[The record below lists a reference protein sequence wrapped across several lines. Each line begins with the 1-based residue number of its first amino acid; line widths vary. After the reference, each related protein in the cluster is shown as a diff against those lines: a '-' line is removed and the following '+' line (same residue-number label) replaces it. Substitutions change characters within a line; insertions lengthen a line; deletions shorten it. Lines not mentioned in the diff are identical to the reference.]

1 MRKLLFPATLAAAA
15 AVPPVGAQPPA
26 GAQSIQEIQVV
37 SASRRS
43 EGLGDVNAAV
53 SVIGQQEL
61 DLISL
66 THFQEAVNRLP
77 GVSGHRNNGQE
88 SLPAIRSPVLT
99 GAGACG
105 SILVAENSIPVRSR
119 GFCNVNEM
127 FDAHTENAERI
138 EVVRGP
144 AGAFW
149 GSNALHGLINVVLPE
164 PGEAGDVT
172 LEAGPNGYTRSKASI
187 GHDSGDTSQLLL
199 LHGLRDE
206 GYRDDSGV
214 AQHKISWLY
223 NHAAR
228 DGTTLDGGFTVSHL
242 NQETA
247 GFVTGRDAYEDARL
261 RTSNPNPEAYRDSDS
276 VRVWTRF
283 SREVEGWELAF
294 TPYWREVNMNFLQHF
309 LPGQPI
315 EDFEHR
321 SLGMQFAGYTETGA
335 GDLAL
340 GIDIE
345 DTSAAL
351 MQHQPRPT
359 QGSAFL
365 RGTIPQGR
373 HYDFEVDAR
382 QMAGF
387 ASFTQEVGD
396 GWEVSL
402 GVRVEHVKYIY
413 ENLMIDGRTDEH
425 GAPCPF
431 GCRYNR
437 PADRSDGFTE
447 ISPSLGLAY
456 ALSDGHALQLRLHRG
471 ARPPQATELY
481 RLQNAQSAADLDSVR
496 LDSAELAFV
505 GAGDGWDYSAGL
517 YSMERKNG
525 IITNSARE
533 NVNGSR
539 TRHRGFELGV
549 GFELSE
555 TLSVRGAVNLA
566 KHTYE
571 NSMMSGGTD
580 ILGNDVDTAPNVFGN
595 ARLSWRPRGAFMAEL
610 EWVSMGEYF
619 TNPENTAKYPGHDL
633 VNIRTRYQ
641 VTPCLEFSLN
651 LMNVLDV
658 KYAERADWTSFSGD
672 RYLPGEEVRAF
683 LAMNWSFL

>member
-15 AVPPVGAQPPA
+15 AVPAHAQPPA
-26 GAQSIQEIQVV
+26 GTQGIQEIQVV

-53 SVIGQQEL
+53 SVIGRQEL
-61 DLISL
+61 DLVSL

-77 GVSGHRNNGQE
+77 GVNAHRNNGQE
-88 SLPAIRSPVLT
+88 SLLAIRSPVLT
-99 GAGACG
+99 GAGAC
-105 SILVAENSIPVRSR
+105 SSFLIAENSIPVRSH

-144 AGAFW
+144 GSAFW
-149 GSNALHGLINVVLPE
+149 SSNALHGLINVVLPE
-164 PGEAGDVT
+164 PGEAGDLT
-172 LEAGPNGYTRSKASI
+172 LEAGPHGYTRGKASI
-187 GHDSGDTSQLLL
+187 GHDGGDTKHLLL

-242 NQETA
+242 NQDTA
-247 GFVTGRDAYEDARL
+247 GFVTGPNAYEDAQL
-261 RTSNPNPEAYRDSDS
+261 RVANPNPEAYRNSDS
-276 VRVWTRF
+276 ARVWTRF
-283 SREVEGWELAF
+283 SREVEGWELTF

-321 SLGMQFAGYTETGA
+321 SLGMQFAAYTETGA

-340 GIDIE
+340 GIDLE
-345 DTSAAL
+345 DTGAAL
-351 MQHQPRPT
+351 MQHQPGPT
-359 QGSAFL
+359 EGSAFL
-365 RGTIPQGR
+365 RGSIPQGR

-387 ASFTQEVGD
+387 ASFTQDLGD

-402 GVRVEHVKYIY
+402 GVRVEHTKYIY
-413 ENLMIDGRTDEH
+413 DNLMIDGRTDES

-447 ISPSLGLAY
+447 ISPKLGLAY
-456 ALSDGHALQLRLHRG
+456 ALNDSHTLQLRVQRG
-471 ARPPQATELY
+471 ARAPQATELY
-481 RLQNAQSAADLDSVR
+481 RLQNAQSVADLDSVR
-496 LDSAELAFV
+496 LDSAEMAFV
-505 GAGDGWDYSAGL
+505 GAGDGWDYSASL
-517 YSMERKNG
+517 YSMDRKNG

-539 TRHRGFELGV
+539 TRHRGFELGM

-555 TLSVRGAVNLA
+555 TLSVRGAANLA

-571 NSMMSGGTD
+571 NSRMSGGAD

-595 ARLSWRPRGAFMAEL
+595 VRLSWRPQGAFMAEL

-619 TNPENTAKYPGHDL
+619 TNPENTAKYEGHDL

-658 KYAERADWTSFSGD
+658 KYAERADWTSFAGD